1 MNRKLVAL
9 SRVPAAV
16 AAAALVVV
24 LAGCTE
30 AARTTKDVAFPT
42 ADLSVALVQTLTEGM
57 PMAAV
62 TLPEATAGSDTLTY
76 SVTPEV
82 PGLSFNP
89 ATRVYSGTPTAAG
102 SYTLTYTATTSGG
115 ESASLMFTVEVV
127 SSFRGTWRAHHEW
140 WEDDDVVGTY
150 IDTLTFTKSRYILHR
165 AHYRTEGM
173 AFNHADV
180 SAGTWEYT
188 DTTLTRIWMHN
199 DDDLDETP
207 DVLTRVPKK
216 YLWNDDRT
224 TLCVQHWLSDR
235 EEFASPQCDR
245 HERVTRVPS
254 LAGMWTGDNEFENDD
269 NGETVH
275 QVFNLAFESDNS
287 FRFGVEYTGG
297 YEEVFSIA
305 GTWASDPDRD
315 FGFLVTVESVFKTV
329 YGEPEDLSHWS
340 GQVLRWSYAPT
351 DNANKIQVSV
361 YWNEHGWDA
370 DQHQHTDDSD
380 PRHPYGNYWLTMTR
394 AAN

>member
-30 AARTTKDVAFPT
+30 AARTTKDVVFPT
-42 ADLSVALVQTLTEGM
+42 ADLSVALVPTLTEAM

-102 SYTLTYTATTSGG
+102 TYPLTYTATTSGG
-115 ESASLMFTVEVV
+115 KSAALTFTVDVA
-127 SSFRGTWRAHHEW
+127 SSFDGTWQRRTEW
-140 WEDDDVVGTY
+140 WEEDAMVGTY
-150 IDTLTFTKSRYILHR
+150 IDTLTFTESRYILHR
-165 AHYRTEGM
+165 AHYRTGSTSVEYEWAG
-173 AFNHADV
+173 
-180 SAGTWEYT
+180 SGTWEST

-199 DDDLDETP
+199 QDDDDDAP
-207 DVLTRVPKK
+207 DVLTRVRKH
-216 YLWNDDRT
+216 YLWNEERT
-224 TLCVQHWLSDR
+224 ILCVQHWEHDQ
-235 EEFASPQCDR
+235 EELDSAECDR

-254 LAGMWTGDNEFENDD
+254 LAGMWTGDNEYENDD

-287 FRFGVEYTGG
+287 FRFDLEYTGG
-297 YEEVFSIA
+297 HEEVFRIA
-305 GTWASDPDRD
+305 GTWAPDPDRD
-315 FGFLVTVESVFKTV
+315 FGFLVTVESVFKTE
-329 YGEPEDLSHWS
+329 YGEPEDLSHWR

-351 DNANKIQVSV
+351 DKANKIQVSV
-361 YWNEHGWDA
+361 YWDEHGWNPDKR
-370 DQHQHTDDSD
+370 QHTDDGN